1 MKPLNIPTIA
11 PSGPPFN
18 ITTTALTATSI
29 SVEWEAPLPQ
39 FRNGPILAYSLTV
52 TDTISN
58 SVVYSSTLPTTATV
72 ISGLQPFTPY
82 NFTLSARTSVGFGP
96 SDTQTEVT
104 LEEC

>member
-1 MKPLNIPTIA
+1 M
-11 PSGPPFN
+11 
-18 ITTTALTATSI
+18 
-29 SVEWEAPLPQ
+29 EWEAPLPQ

-52 TDTISN
+52 TDTISH

-104 LEEC
+104 LEDCKLEIYACLYKLVFNKRGYDCNVLAF